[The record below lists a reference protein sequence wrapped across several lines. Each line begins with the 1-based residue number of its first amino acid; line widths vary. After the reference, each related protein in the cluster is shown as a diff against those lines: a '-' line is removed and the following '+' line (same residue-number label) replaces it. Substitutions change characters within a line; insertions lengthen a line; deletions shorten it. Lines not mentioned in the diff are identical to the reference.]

1 MFLAED
7 GRPAGL
13 NWNYTRREL
22 LADGIV
28 HFLGVALGLAGAIA
42 IVILAAL
49 TLLPAID
56 QAAVAVYGAAL
67 VSMLGVS
74 ATYNMWPVGRRKWLL
89 RRADHALIYLMIAGT
104 YTPLVALV
112 GTGAIAWGLLATVW
126 LVAGIGITLKLTL
139 PGRFDRAA
147 IGLYLL
153 LGWSGLAAYDSVIAR
168 LEPTALWLLAIGGLL
183 YSFGV
188 VFHVW
193 RSLPY
198 QNAIWHA
205 FVLAATACHYG
216 TVLTTVVQAGA

>member
-7 GRPAGL
+7 GRPADL
-13 NWNYTRREL
+13 KWNYTRGET
-22 LADGIV
+22 LADGAIHV
-28 HFLGVALGLAGAIA
+28 IGVTLGLAGAIA
-42 IVILAAL
+42 VVMLAAMEPL
-49 TLLPAID
+49 GWAGW
-56 QAAVAVYGAAL
+56 AAVVVYAAAL

-74 ATYNMWPVGRRKWLL
+74 ATYNMWPVGRRKWML

-104 YTPLVALV
+104 YTPLVTLV
-112 GTGAIAWGLLATVW
+112 GTGSSAWALLAAIW
-126 LVAGIGITLKLTL
+126 LVAGVGIALKLL
-139 PGRFDRAA
+139 MPGRFDRVA
-147 IGLYLL
+147 IGLYLM
-153 LGWSGLAAYDSVIAR
+153 LGWSGVLAYDSIIAV
-168 LEPTALWLLAIGGLL
+168 LTPDALRLLAAGGLL

-216 TVLTTVVQAGA
+216 TVLLTVVDTRV

>member
-7 GRPAGL
+7 GRPTGL
-13 NWNYTRREL
+13 RWDYTRREI
-22 LADGIV
+22 LADGVI
-28 HFLGVALGLAGAIA
+28 HFLGVTFGVAGAIA

-49 TLLPAID
+49 ARLPALE
-56 QAAVAVYGAAL
+56 QGAVAIYAAAL

-112 GTGAIAWGLLATVW
+112 GNGTVAWSLLGGVW
-126 LVAGIGITLKLTL
+126 LVAGIGIALKLTL

-168 LEPTALWLLAIGGLL
+168 LQPDALWLLAAGGLL

-193 RSLPY
+193 RSLPF

-205 FVLAATACHYG
+205 FVLAATACHFGAVLG
-216 TVLTTVVQAGA
+216 TVIQAGA

>member
-7 GRPAGL
+7 GRPLGL
-13 NWNYTRREL
+13 RWDYTRREI
-22 LADGIV
+22 LADGVI
-28 HFLGVALGLAGAIA
+28 HFLGVAFGVAGAIA

-49 TLLPAID
+49 ARLPALE
-56 QAAVAVYGAAL
+56 QGAVAIYAAAL

-112 GTGAIAWGLLATVW
+112 GNGTVAWSLLGGVW
-126 LVAGIGITLKLTL
+126 LVAGIGIALKLTL

-168 LEPTALWLLAIGGLL
+168 LQPDALWLLAAGGLL

-193 RSLPY
+193 RSLPF

-205 FVLAATACHYG
+205 FVLAATACHFGAVLG
-216 TVLTTVVQAGA
+216 TVIQAGA